1 MKFVT
6 DVHAVQRNDPIDF
19 GDPNFS
25 SIVTSRSI
33 FFSVIRSWIKT
44 RFCTDIHGSKVI
56 MTLVIP

>member
-33 FFSVIRSWIKT
+33 CFQLFVAGLRQDFVQIFMVPR
-44 RFCTDIHGSKVI
+44 
-56 MTLVIP
+56 